1 MAVFGQRSTE
11 NGMTRQNAGPSA
23 DHINM
28 IGEGSV
34 FDGTL
39 TSPGDVHVRG
49 RVVGR
54 IQAEGKVV
62 VAQEGQVEGEVNA
75 DNADIAGRV
84 EGDVRIEA
92 RLILKSTARIEGNI
106 FTNRLVVEE
115 GAFYNGKCEMGQ
127 PGSRSQG
134 TGASSSSSAQF
145 ALEEEE

>member
-11 NGMTRQNAGPSA
+11 NGMTRQTAAPSA
-23 DHINM
+23 EHINM

-54 IQAEGKVV
+54 IQADGKVV
-62 VAQEGQVEGEVNA
+62 VAQEGHVEGEVNA

-84 EGDVRIEA
+84 EGDVRIES
-92 RLILKSTARIEGNI
+92 RLILKSTARIDGNI
-106 FTNRLVVEE
+106 YTNRLVVEE
-115 GAFYNGKCEMGQ
+115 GAFYNGNCEMGQ
-127 PGSRSQG
+127 SGGRIQQSESP
-134 TGASSSSSAQF
+134 SSLAF
-145 ALEEEE
+145 DEEE